1 MCGSVALMAKL
12 AELELPLRQALS
24 LLEARGPDGSGFA
37 FCANG
42 ALGHCRLSLRD
53 AAGGV
58 QPRELSDG
66 RLLAYVGELYN
77 DAKLRSLLELEGWK
91 SATHGDTEV
100 MARAIERW
108 GDRIW
113 ELLDGMFAV
122 TIMSAQGD
130 SLELVRDRFGIKPLY
145 FARNTDIVAA
155 ASEPAALLN
164 TYRTATA
171 SFPALVHFLQTSHV
185 TWGNRTVWDGISL
198 VPPGSKV
205 QLTHESANVTRWSK
219 HTTSGVM
226 AADPALAANKLR
238 YLLGEAVY
246 RQRQADF
253 PVGIFLS
260 GGVDSSLL
268 AALLALHDTAPVKSF
283 AVALEGDADDLDQ
296 ANLMAKHINADHR
309 ELVVS
314 PDEFFAAMRELT
326 AQRALPVSLPNEVL
340 IFQLSKFAKQHVKA
354 VLCGEGA
361 DELFGGYHR
370 LQARLD
376 AIGGDIVAQLHAY
389 RNSTAWFT
397 HEDLANTLVETDVLN
412 EWKSEDRSYLQAV
425 LPQGETRNF
434 AQDLLLNEHYP
445 HLLLRLDGA
454 TMAAGLEGRVP
465 FADSDVVRF
474 AESLPSE
481 MLLPAFGMEKPLV
494 RKAGQGLLPEAI
506 LRRPKR
512 AFNASLNLLFS
523 SPAGQAALERA
534 LHLPLIRKLF
544 RQETLEQLLT
554 SERETL
560 SLHRTWLICSL
571 GLWFDACRVSE
582 IS

>member
-12 AELELPLRQALS
+12 AELEQPLRQALA
-24 LLEARGPDGSGFA
+24 LLEARGPDSSGFA

-58 QPRELSDG
+58 QPLELSDG

-91 SATHGDTEV
+91 GATHGDTEV
-100 MARAIERW
+100 IARAIERW

-122 TIMSAQGD
+122 TIMSAKGET
-130 SLELVRDRFGIKPLY
+130 LELVRDHFGIKPLY
-145 FARNTDIVAA
+145 FARNTDWIAA
-155 ASEPAALLN
+155 ASETVALLD
-164 TYRTATA
+164 TCSSA
-171 SFPALVHFLQTSHV
+171 SASLPALVHFLQTSHV
-185 TWGNRTVWDGISL
+185 TWGSRTVWDGISL

-205 QLTHESANVTRWSK
+205 QLTHESANLTRWSTK
-219 HTTSGVM
+219 SQSVSVVT
-226 AADPALAANKLR
+226 DPMLAANKLR
-238 YLLGEAVY
+238 YLLSEAVY

-268 AALLALHDTAPVKSF
+268 TALLAQHDPDPVKSF
-283 AVALEGDADDLDQ
+283 AVALEGDTEDLDQ
-296 ANLMAKHINADHR
+296 ANVMAKHVKAEHR

-314 PDEFFAAMRELT
+314 TDEFFQAMRELT

-340 IFQLSKFAKQHVKA
+340 IFQLSKFAKQTVKA

-370 LQARLD
+370 LQSRLD
-376 AIGGDIVAQLHAY
+376 AVGGDTNSLLQAY
-389 RNSTAWFT
+389 RNSTSWFS
-397 HEDLANTLVETDVLN
+397 HNDLANALAEPDVLID
-412 EWKSEDRSYLQAV
+412 WSIEDRANLQIV
-425 LPQGETRNF
+425 VPQGESLNF

-465 FADSDVVRF
+465 FADSDLVRF
-474 AESLPSE
+474 AESLDAE
-481 MLLPAFGMEKPLV
+481 LLKPAFGLEKPLV
-494 RKAGQGLLPEAI
+494 RKAGQGLLPDAI

-523 SPAGQAALERA
+523 SQAGQSALERA
-534 LHLPLIRKLF
+534 LHQPLIRKLF

-554 SERETL
+554 SEHETL
-560 SLHRTWLICSL
+560 SMHRTWLICSL
-571 GLWFDACRVSE
+571 GMWFETCRVSE
-582 IS
+582 IN